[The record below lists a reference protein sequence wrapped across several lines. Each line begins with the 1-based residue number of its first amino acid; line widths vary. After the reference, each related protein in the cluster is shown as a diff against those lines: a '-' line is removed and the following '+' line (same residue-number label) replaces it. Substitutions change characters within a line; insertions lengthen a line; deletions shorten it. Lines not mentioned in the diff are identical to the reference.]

1 MGTRTGTIVLGTIVP
16 IRLRTCYGCGN
27 ALNAAGLVAD
37 FPSETRKK
45 IRIPTRTEVWIATKP
60 WRSFLGV
67 LNVGMMQKPP
77 LDPDVADS
85 APDDPVL
92 TSYDEQHLV
101 TYWRLL
107 DAETDG
113 ADWKE
118 VARIVLHIDP
128 DRESVRARKAFDS
141 HLARAKWMADH
152 GYRDLLRGGATK

>member
-1 MGTRTGTIVLGTIVP
+1 MKT
-16 IRLRTCYGCGN
+16 
-27 ALNAAGLVAD
+27 
-37 FPSETRKK
+37 
-45 IRIPTRTEVWIATKP
+45 
-60 WRSFLGV
+60 
-67 LNVGMMQKPP
+67 PP
-77 LDPDVADS
+77 LDPDIADS

-107 DAETDG
+107 DAEADG

-128 DRESVRARKAFDS
+128 DREPSRARNAFDS

-152 GYRDLLRGGATK
+152 GYRDLLRGGGTK

>member
-1 MGTRTGTIVLGTIVP
+1 MKT
-16 IRLRTCYGCGN
+16 
-27 ALNAAGLVAD
+27 
-37 FPSETRKK
+37 
-45 IRIPTRTEVWIATKP
+45 
-60 WRSFLGV
+60 
-67 LNVGMMQKPP
+67 PP

-92 TSYDEQHLV
+92 TGYDEQHLV

-118 VARIVLHIDP
+118 VARMVLYIDP
-128 DRESVRARKAFDS
+128 DREPARARNAFDN

-152 GYRDLLRGGATK
+152 GYRDLLRAAARPNSKNLSIRIRN